1 MLGFGRTTLER
12 HDADPNPK
20 QSEPIPL
27 ETHFHKGIR
36 WLYLNSYQFILG
48 KGMWKGSSPDP
59 PDFLPTLLPGFIGEV
74 SPRFHRS
81 PLQGGSISLY
91 NIYSAFTPLAPLILS
106 SPAGLFG
113 YLHVDPIFGLF

>member
-1 MLGFGRTTLER
+1 MQIRIQNRVSLYPWR
-12 HDADPNPK
+12 HT
-20 QSEPIPL
+20 S
-27 ETHFHKGIR
+27 IR
-36 WLYLNSYQFILG
+36 VLDGYISIHINSYWERGCGREVPRIPRIFFQPY
-48 KGMWKGSSPDP
+48 S